1 MQWIIVRETK
11 SVIRWIEIYLVDS
24 VIHLLKKLTNKV
36 RRIIRPKL
44 QSFRLMRI
52 INYTT
57 YNPSLM

>member
-24 VIHLLKKLTNKV
+24 VIHLLKKWTNKV